1 MITVAITSPFERVV
15 EDNWVIMDG
24 AGVVST
30 KTEVVTGLGELEL
43 ELVLV
48 LDDDVVCDGVE
59 PSEQEA
65 KRVFAG

>member
-1 MITVAITSPFERVV
+1 VITVAITSPFDRVV

-30 KTEVVTGLGELEL
+30 KTEVVTGLSELEL
-43 ELVLV
+43 LLVV
-48 LDDDVVCDGVE
+48 DDDVVCDGVK

-65 KRVFAG
+65 KRVFVG

>member
-1 MITVAITSPFERVV
+1 
-15 EDNWVIMDG
+15 MDG

-30 KTEVVTGLGELEL
+30 KTEVVTGLGEL

-65 KRVFAG
+65 KRVFVG